1 MEWMMRRAL
10 AEQEFALSYQP
21 EISLESGRVV
31 RREALLRWNPRSGD
45 PIPPAIFIPIAEQT
59 RLILPLGDW
68 VLAEACR
75 TASDWQNGE
84 NQGVGVAVNVSA
96 LQLNRRDFTASVE
109 AALEDAGLPGTLLE
123 LEMTESALMSNFE
136 KTIREISN
144 MRRMGVSV
152 MIDDFGV
159 GYSSLSYLKE
169 LPVSGVKLDRSFLR
183 DLEENPNTLPLLRSI
198 VSLAHG
204 LHMRVTVEGVE
215 TQHQLDEVRKLG
227 VDAVQGYLL
236 GKPQAEASRAVRRGM

>member
-1 MEWMMRRAL
+1 M
-10 AEQEFALSYQP
+10 
-21 EISLESGRVV
+21 
-31 RREALLRWNPRSGD
+31 
-45 PIPPAIFIPIAEQT
+45 
-59 RLILPLGDW
+59 
-68 VLAEACR
+68 
-75 TASDWQNGE
+75 
-84 NQGVGVAVNVSA
+84 
-96 LQLNRRDFTASVE
+96 SVE

-144 MRRMGVSV
+144 MRRLGVSV

-204 LHMRVTVEGVE
+204 LNMRVTVEGVE
-215 TQHQLDEVRKLG
+215 TKQQLDEVRKLG
-227 VDAVQGYLL
+227 VDAVQGFLL
-236 GKPQAEASRAVRRGM
+236 GKPQVETSRAVRSGA